1 MLVLLF
7 LVFLEIFINTK
18 LQKLFK
24 SNKIFYKIIK
34 CIPFAKI
41 ENVGALYMYN
51 ALVSYFLVI
60 FKTLILKIKIKFFI

>member
-7 LVFLEIFINTK
+7 LVFLEINTK